1 MACPFIDG
9 TDDRCSR
16 TLTLRNIQRAVS
28 LCAYDHINCP
38 VYQALKAGMVKQAT
52 YAKLVPMAS

>member
-9 TDDRCSR
+9 TDERCSR

-28 LCAYDHINCP
+28 LCAYDYLNCP
-38 VYQALKAGMVKQAT
+38 IYRALRAGTVKQANR
-52 YAKLVPMAS
+52 AKALHMVS